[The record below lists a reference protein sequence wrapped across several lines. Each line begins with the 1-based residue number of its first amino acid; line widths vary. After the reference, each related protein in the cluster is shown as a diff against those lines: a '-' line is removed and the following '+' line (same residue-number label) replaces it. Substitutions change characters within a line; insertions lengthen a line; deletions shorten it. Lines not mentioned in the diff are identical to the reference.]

1 MEQHLNIC
9 LSGQGCAMREL
20 DLLDTDLTSL
30 APELLGTAVNSL
42 EKVNLSGSKLRGE
55 QLDPM
60 FQQFDF
66 RVLAD
71 LNLDYL
77 DISAVQ
83 PESLAMV
90 LINLRRVSLKKC
102 SLAAAQ
108 TQLIFETI
116 ARNEPADIKLRSANF
131 YGNNLK
137 EAAAEH
143 LSEAAARLEQLDL
156 STTGLPDSA
165 AAALLQ
171 HIGRAEAGQ
180 LRLRHLVL
188 AGLCL
193 ARVAAEHITAAM
205 VRRRTSVY
213 FYQRFY
219 PILLM
224 LLPYIW
230 CCMWYVRRGWRSWT
244 CPTASWRGRSWR
256 PCWPPWPRPRPCAS
270 SASSTW
276 TWSRWTGS
284 CSPGP
289 TTTPSSTIDITSDHH
304 TTSHFAH
311 DIMNKNMSA
320 DTGSL
325 LFTSCCN
332 VCAFVLK
339 VRKHFLHFIIS
350 TQHYP
355 ANKYLCCPLP

>member
-1 MEQHLNIC
+1 
-9 LSGQGCAMREL
+9 MREL

-42 EKVNLSGSKLRGE
+42 VKVNLSGSKLRGE

-66 RVLAD
+66 RLLAD

-137 EAAAEH
+137 EAVAEH

-193 ARVAAEHITAAM
+193 ARVEAEHITAAM

-224 LLPYIW
+224 LLPSIR
-230 CCMWYVRRGWRSWT
+230 CCVQARLEKLDLSNCQLRG
-244 CPTASWRGRSWR
+244 PQLEAVLAAVA
-256 PCWPPWPRPRPCAS
+256 PP
-270 SASSTW
+270 
-276 TWSRWTGS
+276 
-284 CSPGP
+284 SPLRQL
-289 TTTPSSTIDITSDHH
+289 
-304 TTSHFAH
+304 
-311 DIMNKNMSA
+311 
-320 DTGSL
+320 SL
-325 LFTSCCN
+325 FN
-332 VCAFVLK
+332 VDLEPVDRELLARANNHAFINH
-339 VRKHFLHFIIS
+339 RYHI
-350 TQHYP
+350 
-355 ANKYLCCPLP
+355 

>member
-1 MEQHLNIC
+1 
-9 LSGQGCAMREL
+9 MREL

-42 EKVNLSGSKLRGE
+42 VKVNLSGSKLRGE

-66 RVLAD
+66 RLLAD

-193 ARVAAEHITAAM
+193 ARVEAEHITAAM

-224 LLPYIW
+224 LLPSLR
-230 CCMWYVRRGWRSWT
+230 CCVQARLEKLDLSNCQLTG
-244 CPTASWRGRSWR
+244 AQLEAVLAAVA
-256 PCWPPWPRPRPCAS
+256 PP
-270 SASSTW
+270 
-276 TWSRWTGS
+276 
-284 CSPGP
+284 SPLRQL
-289 TTTPSSTIDITSDHH
+289 
-304 TTSHFAH
+304 
-311 DIMNKNMSA
+311 
-320 DTGSL
+320 SL
-325 LFTSCCN
+325 FN
-332 VCAFVLK
+332 VDLEPVDRELLARANNHAFINH
-339 VRKHFLHFIIS
+339 RYHI
-350 TQHYP
+350 
-355 ANKYLCCPLP
+355 

>member
-1 MEQHLNIC
+1 
-9 LSGQGCAMREL
+9 MREL

-42 EKVNLSGSKLRGE
+42 VKVNLSGSKLRGE

-66 RVLAD
+66 RLLAD

-171 HIGRAEAGQ
+171 HIGRTEAGQ

-193 ARVAAEHITAAM
+193 ARVEAEHITAAM

-224 LLPYIW
+224 LLPSIH
-230 CCMWYVRRGWRSWT
+230 CSAQARLEKLDLSNCQLT
-244 CPTASWRGRSWR
+244 GRQLEAVLAAVA
-256 PCWPPWPRPRPCAS
+256 PP
-270 SASSTW
+270 
-276 TWSRWTGS
+276 
-284 CSPGP
+284 SPLRQL
-289 TTTPSSTIDITSDHH
+289 
-304 TTSHFAH
+304 
-311 DIMNKNMSA
+311 
-320 DTGSL
+320 SL
-325 LFTSCCN
+325 FN
-332 VCAFVLK
+332 VDLEPVDRELLARANNHAFINH
-339 VRKHFLHFIIS
+339 RYHI
-350 TQHYP
+350 
-355 ANKYLCCPLP
+355 

>member
-1 MEQHLNIC
+1 
-9 LSGQGCAMREL
+9 MREL

-205 VRRRTSVY
+205 VRRRTSIYFY
-213 FYQRFY
+213 FYQRIY
-219 PILLM
+219 PTLLM
-224 LLPYIW
+224 LPPSI
-230 CCMWYVRRGWRSWT
+230 CCSVQARLEKLDLSNCQLTG
-244 CPTASWRGRSWR
+244 PQLEAVLAAVA
-256 PCWPPWPRPRPCAS
+256 PP
-270 SASSTW
+270 
-276 TWSRWTGS
+276 
-284 CSPGP
+284 SPLRQL
-289 TTTPSSTIDITSDHH
+289 
-304 TTSHFAH
+304 
-311 DIMNKNMSA
+311 
-320 DTGSL
+320 SL
-325 LFTSCCN
+325 FN
-332 VCAFVLK
+332 VDMEPVDRELLARANNHAFINH
-339 VRKHFLHFIIS
+339 RYHI
-350 TQHYP
+350 
-355 ANKYLCCPLP
+355 

>member
-1 MEQHLNIC
+1 
-9 LSGQGCAMREL
+9 MREL

-42 EKVNLSGSKLRGE
+42 VKVNLSGSKLRGE

-66 RVLAD
+66 RLLAD

-137 EAAAEH
+137 DAAAEH

-193 ARVAAEHITAAM
+193 ARVEAEHITAAM

-224 LLPYIW
+224 LLPSIR
-230 CCMWYVRRGWRSWT
+230 CCAQARLEKLDLSNCQLTGPQLEAVL
-244 CPTASWRGRSWR
+244 AAVA
-256 PCWPPWPRPRPCAS
+256 PP
-270 SASSTW
+270 
-276 TWSRWTGS
+276 
-284 CSPGP
+284 SPLRQL
-289 TTTPSSTIDITSDHH
+289 
-304 TTSHFAH
+304 
-311 DIMNKNMSA
+311 
-320 DTGSL
+320 SL
-325 LFTSCCN
+325 FN
-332 VCAFVLK
+332 VDLEPVDRELLARANNHAFINH
-339 VRKHFLHFIIS
+339 RYHI
-350 TQHYP
+350 
-355 ANKYLCCPLP
+355 

>member
-1 MEQHLNIC
+1 MKHY
-9 LSGQGCAMREL
+9 
-20 DLLDTDLTSL
+20 
-30 APELLGTAVNSL
+30 
-42 EKVNLSGSKLRGE
+42 
-55 QLDPM
+55 
-60 FQQFDF
+60 F
-66 RVLAD
+66 RLLAD

-193 ARVAAEHITAAM
+193 ARVEAEHITAAM
-205 VRRRTSVY
+205 VRRQTSVY
-213 FYQRFY
+213 FYQCFY

-224 LLPYIW
+224 LLPSIR
-230 CCMWYVRRGWRSWT
+230 CSVCRRGWRSWT
-244 CPTASWRGRSWR
+244 CPTAS
-256 PCWPPWPRPRPCAS
+256 
-270 SASSTW
+270 
-276 TWSRWTGS
+276 
-284 CSPGP
+284 
-289 TTTPSSTIDITSDHH
+289 
-304 TTSHFAH
+304 
-311 DIMNKNMSA
+311 
-320 DTGSL
+320 
-325 LFTSCCN
+325 
-332 VCAFVLK
+332 
-339 VRKHFLHFIIS
+339 
-350 TQHYP
+350 
-355 ANKYLCCPLP
+355 

>member
-1 MEQHLNIC
+1 
-9 LSGQGCAMREL
+9 
-20 DLLDTDLTSL
+20 
-30 APELLGTAVNSL
+30 
-42 EKVNLSGSKLRGE
+42 
-55 QLDPM
+55 M

-143 LSEAAARLEQLDL
+143 L
-156 STTGLPDSA
+156 
-165 AAALLQ
+165 
-171 HIGRAEAGQ
+171 
-180 LRLRHLVL
+180 
-188 AGLCL
+188 
-193 ARVAAEHITAAM
+193 TAAM

-219 PILLM
+219 QILLM
-224 LLPYIW
+224 L
-230 CCMWYVRRGWRSWT
+230 
-244 CPTASWRGRSWR
+244 
-256 PCWPPWPRPRPCAS
+256 PPSIC
-270 SASSTW
+270 
-276 TWSRWTGS
+276 
-284 CSPGP
+284 
-289 TTTPSSTIDITSDHH
+289 
-304 TTSHFAH
+304 
-311 DIMNKNMSA
+311 
-320 DTGSL
+320 
-325 LFTSCCN
+325 
-332 VCAFVLK
+332 
-339 VRKHFLHFIIS
+339 
-350 TQHYP
+350 
-355 ANKYLCCPLP
+355 

>member
-1 MEQHLNIC
+1 
-9 LSGQGCAMREL
+9 MREL

-230 CCMWYVRRGWRSWT
+230 CCMWYVQARLEKLDLSNCQLAG
-244 CPTASWRGRSWR
+244 PQLEAVLAAVA
-256 PCWPPWPRPRPCAS
+256 PP
-270 SASSTW
+270 
-276 TWSRWTGS
+276 
-284 CSPGP
+284 SPLRQL
-289 TTTPSSTIDITSDHH
+289 
-304 TTSHFAH
+304 
-311 DIMNKNMSA
+311 
-320 DTGSL
+320 SL
-325 LFTSCCN
+325 FN
-332 VCAFVLK
+332 VDLEPVDRELLARANNHAFINH
-339 VRKHFLHFIIS
+339 RYHI
-350 TQHYP
+350 
-355 ANKYLCCPLP
+355 

>member
-1 MEQHLNIC
+1 
-9 LSGQGCAMREL
+9 MREL

-42 EKVNLSGSKLRGE
+42 VKVNLSGSKLRGE

-66 RVLAD
+66 RLLAD

-193 ARVAAEHITAAM
+193 ARVEAEHITAAM

-224 LLPYIW
+224 LLPSIR
-230 CCMWYVRRGWRSWT
+230 CSAQARLEKLDLSNCQLTGGQLEAVL
-244 CPTASWRGRSWR
+244 AAVA
-256 PCWPPWPRPRPCAS
+256 PP
-270 SASSTW
+270 
-276 TWSRWTGS
+276 
-284 CSPGP
+284 SPLRQL
-289 TTTPSSTIDITSDHH
+289 
-304 TTSHFAH
+304 
-311 DIMNKNMSA
+311 
-320 DTGSL
+320 SL
-325 LFTSCCN
+325 FN
-332 VCAFVLK
+332 VDLEPVDRELLARANNHAFINH
-339 VRKHFLHFIIS
+339 RYHI
-350 TQHYP
+350 
-355 ANKYLCCPLP
+355 

>member
-1 MEQHLNIC
+1 
-9 LSGQGCAMREL
+9 MREL

-42 EKVNLSGSKLRGE
+42 VKVNLSGSKLRGE

-66 RVLAD
+66 RLLAD

-116 ARNEPADIKLRSANF
+116 ARNEPADIRLRSANF

-193 ARVAAEHITAAM
+193 ARVEAEHITAAM
-205 VRRRTSVY
+205 VSRRTSVY
-213 FYQRFY
+213 FNQRFY

-224 LLPYIW
+224 LLPSIR
-230 CCMWYVRRGWRSWT
+230 CSVQARLEKLDLSNCQLT
-244 CPTASWRGRSWR
+244 GRQLEAVLAAVA
-256 PCWPPWPRPRPCAS
+256 PP
-270 SASSTW
+270 
-276 TWSRWTGS
+276 
-284 CSPGP
+284 SPLRQL
-289 TTTPSSTIDITSDHH
+289 
-304 TTSHFAH
+304 
-311 DIMNKNMSA
+311 
-320 DTGSL
+320 SL
-325 LFTSCCN
+325 FN
-332 VCAFVLK
+332 VDLEPVDRELLARANNHAFINH
-339 VRKHFLHFIIS
+339 RYHI
-350 TQHYP
+350 
-355 ANKYLCCPLP
+355 

>member
-1 MEQHLNIC
+1 
-9 LSGQGCAMREL
+9 MREL

-42 EKVNLSGSKLRGE
+42 VKVNLSGSKLRGE

-66 RVLAD
+66 RLLAD

-193 ARVAAEHITAAM
+193 ARVEAEHITAAM
-205 VRRRTSVY
+205 VRRGISVY

-224 LLPYIW
+224 LLPSIR
-230 CCMWYVRRGWRSWT
+230 CCVQARLEKLDLSNCQLTG
-244 CPTASWRGRSWR
+244 PQLEAVLAAVA
-256 PCWPPWPRPRPCAS
+256 PP
-270 SASSTW
+270 
-276 TWSRWTGS
+276 
-284 CSPGP
+284 SPLRQL
-289 TTTPSSTIDITSDHH
+289 
-304 TTSHFAH
+304 
-311 DIMNKNMSA
+311 
-320 DTGSL
+320 SL
-325 LFTSCCN
+325 FN
-332 VCAFVLK
+332 VDLEPVDRELLARANNHAFINH
-339 VRKHFLHFIIS
+339 RYHI
-350 TQHYP
+350 
-355 ANKYLCCPLP
+355 

>member
-1 MEQHLNIC
+1 
-9 LSGQGCAMREL
+9 MREL

-42 EKVNLSGSKLRGE
+42 VKVNLSGSKLRGE

-66 RVLAD
+66 RLLAD

-193 ARVAAEHITAAM
+193 ARVEAEHITAAM

-224 LLPYIW
+224 LLPSIR
-230 CCMWYVRRGWRSWT
+230 CYVQARLEKLDLSNCQLTG
-244 CPTASWRGRSWR
+244 PQLEAVLAAVA
-256 PCWPPWPRPRPCAS
+256 PP
-270 SASSTW
+270 
-276 TWSRWTGS
+276 
-284 CSPGP
+284 SPLRQL
-289 TTTPSSTIDITSDHH
+289 
-304 TTSHFAH
+304 
-311 DIMNKNMSA
+311 
-320 DTGSL
+320 SL
-325 LFTSCCN
+325 FN
-332 VCAFVLK
+332 VDLEPVDRELLARANNHAFINH
-339 VRKHFLHFIIS
+339 RYHI
-350 TQHYP
+350 
-355 ANKYLCCPLP
+355 

>member
-1 MEQHLNIC
+1 
-9 LSGQGCAMREL
+9 MREL

-42 EKVNLSGSKLRGE
+42 VKVNLSGSKLRGE

-66 RVLAD
+66 RLLAD

-165 AAALLQ
+165 ASALLQ

-193 ARVAAEHITAAM
+193 ARVEAEHITAAM

-224 LLPYIW
+224 LLPSLR
-230 CCMWYVRRGWRSWT
+230 CSVRRRGWRSWT
-244 CPTASWRGRSWR
+244 CPTAS
-256 PCWPPWPRPRPCAS
+256 
-270 SASSTW
+270 
-276 TWSRWTGS
+276 
-284 CSPGP
+284 
-289 TTTPSSTIDITSDHH
+289 
-304 TTSHFAH
+304 
-311 DIMNKNMSA
+311 
-320 DTGSL
+320 
-325 LFTSCCN
+325 
-332 VCAFVLK
+332 
-339 VRKHFLHFIIS
+339 
-350 TQHYP
+350 
-355 ANKYLCCPLP
+355 

>member
-1 MEQHLNIC
+1 
-9 LSGQGCAMREL
+9 MREL

-42 EKVNLSGSKLRGE
+42 VKVNLSGSKLRGE

-66 RVLAD
+66 RLLAD

-143 LSEAAARLEQLDL
+143 LGEAAARLEQLDL

-165 AAALLQ
+165 AAAVLQ

-193 ARVAAEHITAAM
+193 ARVEAEHITAAM

-224 LLPYIW
+224 LLPSIR
-230 CCMWYVRRGWRSWT
+230 CCVQARLEKLDLSNCQLRG
-244 CPTASWRGRSWR
+244 PQLEAVLAAVA
-256 PCWPPWPRPRPCAS
+256 PP
-270 SASSTW
+270 
-276 TWSRWTGS
+276 
-284 CSPGP
+284 SPLRQL
-289 TTTPSSTIDITSDHH
+289 
-304 TTSHFAH
+304 
-311 DIMNKNMSA
+311 
-320 DTGSL
+320 SL
-325 LFTSCCN
+325 FN
-332 VCAFVLK
+332 VDLEPVDRELLARANNHAFINH
-339 VRKHFLHFIIS
+339 RYHI
-350 TQHYP
+350 
-355 ANKYLCCPLP
+355 

>member
-1 MEQHLNIC
+1 
-9 LSGQGCAMREL
+9 MRHY
-20 DLLDTDLTSL
+20 
-30 APELLGTAVNSL
+30 
-42 EKVNLSGSKLRGE
+42 
-55 QLDPM
+55 
-60 FQQFDF
+60 F
-66 RVLAD
+66 RLLAD

-193 ARVAAEHITAAM
+193 ARVEAEHITAAM

-213 FYQRFY
+213 FNQRFY

-224 LLPYIW
+224 LLPSLR
-230 CCMWYVRRGWRSWT
+230 CCVQARLEKLDLSNCQLT
-244 CPTASWRGRSWR
+244 GRQLEAVLAAVA
-256 PCWPPWPRPRPCAS
+256 PP
-270 SASSTW
+270 
-276 TWSRWTGS
+276 
-284 CSPGP
+284 SPLRQL
-289 TTTPSSTIDITSDHH
+289 
-304 TTSHFAH
+304 
-311 DIMNKNMSA
+311 
-320 DTGSL
+320 SL
-325 LFTSCCN
+325 FN
-332 VCAFVLK
+332 VDLEPVDRELLARANNHAFINH
-339 VRKHFLHFIIS
+339 RYHI
-350 TQHYP
+350 
-355 ANKYLCCPLP
+355 

>member
-1 MEQHLNIC
+1 
-9 LSGQGCAMREL
+9 MREL

-42 EKVNLSGSKLRGE
+42 VKVNLSGSKLRGE

-66 RVLAD
+66 RLLAD

-193 ARVAAEHITAAM
+193 ARVEAEHITAAM

-224 LLPYIW
+224 LLPSIR
-230 CCMWYVRRGWRSWT
+230 CSVQARLEKLDLSNCQLRG
-244 CPTASWRGRSWR
+244 PQLEAVLAAVA
-256 PCWPPWPRPRPCAS
+256 PP
-270 SASSTW
+270 
-276 TWSRWTGS
+276 
-284 CSPGP
+284 SPLRQL
-289 TTTPSSTIDITSDHH
+289 
-304 TTSHFAH
+304 
-311 DIMNKNMSA
+311 
-320 DTGSL
+320 SL
-325 LFTSCCN
+325 FN
-332 VCAFVLK
+332 VDLEPVDRELLARANNHAFINH
-339 VRKHFLHFIIS
+339 RYHI
-350 TQHYP
+350 
-355 ANKYLCCPLP
+355 

>member
-1 MEQHLNIC
+1 
-9 LSGQGCAMREL
+9 MREL

-42 EKVNLSGSKLRGE
+42 VKVNLSGSKLRGE

-66 RVLAD
+66 RLLAD

-193 ARVAAEHITAAM
+193 ARVEAEHITAAM

-224 LLPYIW
+224 LLPSIR
-230 CCMWYVRRGWRSWT
+230 CCVQARLEKLDLSNCQLTG
-244 CPTASWRGRSWR
+244 AQLEAVLAAVA
-256 PCWPPWPRPRPCAS
+256 PP
-270 SASSTW
+270 
-276 TWSRWTGS
+276 
-284 CSPGP
+284 SPLRQL
-289 TTTPSSTIDITSDHH
+289 
-304 TTSHFAH
+304 
-311 DIMNKNMSA
+311 
-320 DTGSL
+320 SL
-325 LFTSCCN
+325 FN
-332 VCAFVLK
+332 VDLEPVDRELLARANNHAFINH
-339 VRKHFLHFIIS
+339 RYHI
-350 TQHYP
+350 
-355 ANKYLCCPLP
+355 

>member
-1 MEQHLNIC
+1 
-9 LSGQGCAMREL
+9 MREL

-42 EKVNLSGSKLRGE
+42 VKVNLSGSKLRGE

-66 RVLAD
+66 RLLAD

-193 ARVAAEHITAAM
+193 ARVEAEHITAAM
-205 VRRRTSVY
+205 VRWRTSFY
-213 FYQRFY
+213 FNQRFY

-224 LLPYIW
+224 FLPSIRCSAQARLEKLDLSNCQLTGRQLEAVLAAVAPPSPLRQLSLFNVDLEPVDRELLA
-230 CCMWYVRRGWRSWT
+230 R
-244 CPTASWRGRSWR
+244 ANN
-256 PCWPPWPRPRPCAS
+256 
-270 SASSTW
+270 
-276 TWSRWTGS
+276 
-284 CSPGP
+284 
-289 TTTPSSTIDITSDHH
+289 H
-304 TTSHFAH
+304 
-311 DIMNKNMSA
+311 
-320 DTGSL
+320 
-325 LFTSCCN
+325 
-332 VCAFVLK
+332 AFINH
-339 VRKHFLHFIIS
+339 RYHI
-350 TQHYP
+350 
-355 ANKYLCCPLP
+355 

>member
-1 MEQHLNIC
+1 
-9 LSGQGCAMREL
+9 MREL

-42 EKVNLSGSKLRGE
+42 VKVNLSGSKLRGE

-66 RVLAD
+66 RLLAD

-193 ARVAAEHITAAM
+193 ARVEAEHITAAM

-224 LLPYIW
+224 LLPSIR
-230 CCMWYVRRGWRSWT
+230 CCVQARLEKLDLSNCQLT
-244 CPTASWRGRSWR
+244 GRQLEAVLAAVA
-256 PCWPPWPRPRPCAS
+256 PP
-270 SASSTW
+270 
-276 TWSRWTGS
+276 
-284 CSPGP
+284 SPLRQL
-289 TTTPSSTIDITSDHH
+289 
-304 TTSHFAH
+304 
-311 DIMNKNMSA
+311 
-320 DTGSL
+320 SL
-325 LFTSCCN
+325 FN
-332 VCAFVLK
+332 VDLEPVDRELLARANNHAFINH
-339 VRKHFLHFIIS
+339 RYHI
-350 TQHYP
+350 
-355 ANKYLCCPLP
+355 

>member
-1 MEQHLNIC
+1 
-9 LSGQGCAMREL
+9 MREL

-42 EKVNLSGSKLRGE
+42 VKVNLSGSKLRGE

-66 RVLAD
+66 RLLAD

-193 ARVAAEHITAAM
+193 ARVEAEHITAAM
-205 VRRRTSVY
+205 VRWWTSVY
-213 FYQRFY
+213 FNQRFY

-224 LLPYIW
+224 LLPSIR
-230 CCMWYVRRGWRSWT
+230 CCVQARLEKLDLSNCQLTG
-244 CPTASWRGRSWR
+244 AQLEAVLAAVA
-256 PCWPPWPRPRPCAS
+256 PP
-270 SASSTW
+270 
-276 TWSRWTGS
+276 
-284 CSPGP
+284 SPLRQL
-289 TTTPSSTIDITSDHH
+289 
-304 TTSHFAH
+304 
-311 DIMNKNMSA
+311 
-320 DTGSL
+320 SL
-325 LFTSCCN
+325 FN
-332 VCAFVLK
+332 VDLEPVDRELLARANNHAFINH
-339 VRKHFLHFIIS
+339 RYHI
-350 TQHYP
+350 
-355 ANKYLCCPLP
+355 

>member
-1 MEQHLNIC
+1 
-9 LSGQGCAMREL
+9 MREL

-42 EKVNLSGSKLRGE
+42 VKVNLSGSKLRGE

-66 RVLAD
+66 RLLAD

-193 ARVAAEHITAAM
+193 ARVEAEHITAAM

-224 LLPYIW
+224 LLPSIR
-230 CCMWYVRRGWRSWT
+230 CCVQARLEKLDLSNCQLTG
-244 CPTASWRGRSWR
+244 PQLEAVLAAVA
-256 PCWPPWPRPRPCAS
+256 PP
-270 SASSTW
+270 
-276 TWSRWTGS
+276 
-284 CSPGP
+284 SPLRQL
-289 TTTPSSTIDITSDHH
+289 
-304 TTSHFAH
+304 
-311 DIMNKNMSA
+311 
-320 DTGSL
+320 SL
-325 LFTSCCN
+325 FN
-332 VCAFVLK
+332 VDLEPVDRELLARANNHAFINH
-339 VRKHFLHFIIS
+339 RYHI
-350 TQHYP
+350 
-355 ANKYLCCPLP
+355 